1 MTVLI
6 FELVFVVT
14 GMLRKNV
21 QRAVSLHQE
30 VCCFSSLSVFFEFLK
45 TCVRF
50 QIFGRILN
58 VVYTIGLVIE
68 EITEEVETIS
78 SANLKNSSTEYS
90 VAQPQETRDIPKT
103 QTAADTEVLSNNSE
117 RLQALKNDPATLR
130 FVLFIK
136 IRLQF
141 ECLIM
146 IDDIFFACT

>member
-1 MTVLI
+1 M
-6 FELVFVVT
+6 
-14 GMLRKNV
+14 
-21 QRAVSLHQE
+21 
-30 VCCFSSLSVFFEFLK
+30 
-45 TCVRF
+45 
-50 QIFGRILN
+50 
-58 VVYTIGLVIE
+58 VYTIGLVIE

-90 VAQPQETRDIPKT
+90 VAQPQETRDIPKI